1 MKIKDFAIVK
11 RGSSPRPIIEF
22 LSEEGYPWLKISD
35 FVLGQRYIYKTK
47 EFIKPSGL
55 SSTRYVQKN
64 TLIITNSASPGIPIF
79 LGEDMCLHDGFLYFE
94 KIDDYIIPMYLY
106 YYFLANRAKLVKQG
120 NGSVFVNLKKE
131 IVENTEINIPT
142 IEIQQ
147 HIVNT
152 IGSVDE
158 LIEINNQK
166 ISKLKELID
175 LEYRKLDIYSF
186 DVSTLESEFNISI
199 GRTPPRNEKEWFTV
213 NNNDMLWVSIKDMG
227 EKELFIYDTNEK
239 LIPRAI
245 DRFNYVVAN
254 ENDILMSF
262 KLTVGKVSIAGK
274 NLVTNEAI
282 ATFKPKK
289 DYLRWFLYCYLNAC
303 DFTNAGSTSSIATAI
318 NSSILKKYK
327 FPLPKEEQIISFN
340 SKVSLYIKEIKN
352 LIIQT
357 DKLKETKNKLL
368 TKFFK

>member
-1 MKIKDFAIVK
+1 M
-11 RGSSPRPIIEF
+11 
-22 LSEEGYPWLKISD
+22 
-35 FVLGQRYIYKTK
+35 
-47 EFIKPSGL
+47 
-55 SSTRYVQKN
+55 
-64 TLIITNSASPGIPIF
+64 
-79 LGEDMCLHDGFLYFE
+79 
-94 KIDDYIIPMYLY
+94 
-106 YYFLANRAKLVKQG
+106 
-120 NGSVFVNLKKE
+120 
-131 IVENTEINIPT
+131 
-142 IEIQQ
+142 
-147 HIVNT
+147 
-152 IGSVDE
+152 
-158 LIEINNQK
+158 
-166 ISKLKELID
+166 KLKELID
-175 LEYRKLDIYSF
+175 LEYRKLDINSF
-186 DVSTLESEFNISI
+186 NISTLESEFNISI
-199 GRTPPRNEKEWFTV
+199 GRTPPRNEKDWFTV
-213 NNNDMLWVSIKDMG
+213 NNNDILWVSIKDMG

-239 LIPRAI
+239 LIPSAI

-274 NLVTNEAI
+274 NMVTNEAI

-289 DYLRWFLYCYLNAC
+289 EYLRWFLYCYLNAC

-340 SKVSLYIKEIKN
+340 SKVSIYIKEIKN